1 MTIIGVEPCVV
12 LVVRFFFAIG
22 CSFTMIRFAAI
33 AFLIF
38 PLGSTAYAATSL
50 SLEVKG
56 GVTLDATYYAAKQPG
71 PGLLFLNMCDPTRDQ
86 TAWIDVATALADKG
100 YHILTFDY
108 RGFGHSGGE
117 RPRNLRSVDEAMP
130 YWREHW
136 MSDVQTAYDTLISQE
151 GVGSSGMGI
160 AGASCGVFM
169 GLEFAIWHPNIKSLV
184 LLGGP
189 TEKSQREQLSDMS
202 EVPIL
207 LISGDE
213 RGPNEIRGTLE
224 WSDEVFAASNH
235 PDTRI
240 LKYKTDTHGT
250 KIFEHHPA
258 TERMIVDWFLKTVT
272 LTR

>member
-1 MTIIGVEPCVV
+1 M
-12 LVVRFFFAIG
+12 
-22 CSFTMIRFAAI
+22 MIRFVAI
-33 AFLIF
+33 ALFILS
-38 PLGSTAYAATSL
+38 LGCAANAATSL

-71 PGLLFLNMCDPTRDQ
+71 PGLLFLNMCDPARDQ
-86 TAWIDVATALADKG
+86 SAWSGVATALADRG

-108 RGFGHSGGE
+108 RGFGRSGGK
-117 RPRNLRSVDEAMP
+117 RPTNLRSIDEAMP

-136 MSDVQTAYDTLISQE
+136 MSDVQTAYETLILQD
-151 GVGSSGMGI
+151 GVETNSMGI

-169 GLEFAIWHPNIKSLV
+169 GLEFAIANGNIKSLV

-189 TEKSQREQLSDMS
+189 TEKSQRDQLAEMN

-213 RGPNEIRGTLE
+213 SGPNEIRGTLE

-235 PDTRI
+235 PDTRF
-240 LKYKTDTHGT
+240 LKYKTVTHGT
-250 KIFEHHPA
+250 NIFEHHPS
-258 TERMIVDWFLKTVT
+258 TEQMVIGWFSKTLAVT
-272 LTR
+272 K

>member
-1 MTIIGVEPCVV
+1 M
-12 LVVRFFFAIG
+12 
-22 CSFTMIRFAAI
+22 MIRFAAV
-33 AFLIF
+33 ALLIF
-38 PLGSTAYAATSL
+38 PFGGTPHAATSL
-50 SLEVKG
+50 PLEMKD
-56 GVTLDATYYAAKQPG
+56 GVTLDATYFAASQPG
-71 PGLLFLNMCDPTRDQ
+71 PGLLFLNMCDPARDQ
-86 TAWIDVATALADKG
+86 KEWKGVATVLADQG

-108 RGFGHSGGE
+108 RGFGKSGGE
-117 RPRNLRSVDEAMP
+117 RPTDLRSVDEAMP

-136 MSDVQTAYDTLISQE
+136 MSDVHTAYDTLISQE
-151 GVGSSGMGI
+151 GVIPESMGI

-169 GLEFAIWHPNIKSLV
+169 GLEFAIANRNIRSLV
-184 LLGGP
+184 FLGGP
-189 TEKSQREQLSDMS
+189 TEKSQREKLSDMS

-224 WSDEVFAASNH
+224 WSDEVFAASDH

-240 LKYKTDTHGT
+240 LKYKTETHGT
-250 KIFEHHPA
+250 RIFEHHPA

>member
-1 MTIIGVEPCVV
+1 MTTIGVEQCVV

-38 PLGSTAYAATSL
+38 PVGGTAYAVTSL

-56 GVTLDATYYAAKQPG
+56 GVTLDATLYAAKQPG
-71 PGLLFLNMCDPTRDQ
+71 PGLLFLNMCDPARDQ
-86 TAWIDVATALADKG
+86 TAWNNVATALADKG

-108 RGFGHSGGE
+108 RGFVQSCCE
-117 RPRNLRSVDEAMP
+117 RPRDLHSVDEAMT

-136 MSDVQTAYDTLISQE
+136 MSDVQIAYDTLIAQE
-151 GVGSSGMGI
+151 GVGTTSMGI

-169 GLEFAIWHPNIKSLV
+169 GLEFAIAHQNIRSLV
-184 LLGGP
+184 FLGGP
-189 TEKSQREQLSDMS
+189 TEKSQLEHLADMN

-224 WSDEVFAASNH
+224 WSDEIFSASNH
-235 PDTRI
+235 ADTRF
-240 LKYKTDTHGT
+240 LKYKTVTHGT
-250 KIFEHHPA
+250 NIFEHHPA
-258 TERMIVDWFLKTVT
+258 TEQMVVAWFLKSVVATK
-272 LTR
+272 